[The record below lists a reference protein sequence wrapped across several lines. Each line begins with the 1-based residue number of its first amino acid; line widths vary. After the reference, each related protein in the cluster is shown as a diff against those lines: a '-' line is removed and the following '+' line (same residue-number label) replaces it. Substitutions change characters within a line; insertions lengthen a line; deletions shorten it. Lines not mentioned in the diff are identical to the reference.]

1 MVRHQLM
8 HVLQCVMHRVLKEDI
23 LPIVVCSHFGGM
35 CTHGISV
42 EVIDLSVQLVSRQ
55 LDGKLLC
62 MILLSQKHQVS
73 DVRRIVLSKL
83 FALIRIKDIRNA
95 KTTKYFN

>member
-23 LPIVVCSHFGGM
+23 LPSHFGGK

-42 EVIDLSVQLVSRQ
+42 EVINYSVQLVSRQ
-55 LDGKLLC
+55 QDGKLLC
-62 MILLSQKHQVS
+62 MILLSQKNQVS

-83 FALIRIKDIRNA
+83 LP
-95 KTTKYFN
+95 